1 MKANAA
7 AEGNSSSSSEAI
19 CIMEETVAPL
29 QRKVTTKTAKLWS
42 RSAGGQPLRVSNAH
56 PYHTL
61 MGGGGER
68 GGGREADNT

>member
-7 AEGNSSSSSEAI
+7 AEGNSSSSSSEAI

-29 QRKVTTKTAKLWS
+29 QRKVTVKTAKLWS
-42 RSAGGQPLRVSNAH
+42 WSAGGQPLRVSNVH

-61 MGGGGER
+61 MGGGGV
-68 GGGREADNT
+68 GGSDNT